1 MKIDL
6 GKNELIHFVG
16 IGGIGMSGLALIMNG
31 LGYKVQ
37 GSDIASNK
45 NIERLNDKKIKIFLN
60 HKKEN
65 IKKTTVLVIS
75 SAIKKSNPEIQEAIK
90 KNLPIYTRG
99 DMLGHIVSFM
109 RNIVVTGSHGKT
121 TTTSLVS
128 NIFSTSKLDPT
139 IINGGVLNS
148 FGNSAKLGKS
158 NWCVTE
164 SDESDGSFLKI
175 PFVYSIV
182 TNLDYEH
189 LDYYKNISNLKKSFL
204 EFIEKIPSVGKG
216 FICND
221 DRNLRDVLNK
231 SKNKNF
237 YTYGEDKTSNFQ
249 IINIRQNFKLSSFDM
264 KINIPSKK
272 KIIKNIKLPMIGI
285 HNIRNAAAA
294 AALTFTIGLPEK
306 YIKLGLIGFKGVQ
319 RRFTHLFDY
328 FKVSFYDDY
337 AHHPTEIQM
346 TLDGVKKVYKDY
358 EKVCVFQPHRISRLR
373 DLRKEF
379 SFSFQN
385 ADIVILCPVY
395 LAGEKIKLGFSY
407 LKFAKEIIKNSKVK
421 LFLIK
426 DNFQLAKF
434 IKKNIYG
441 KKIVI
446 GMGAGTI
453 SNWMRKLPELMK

>member
-37 GSDIASNK
+37 GSDISDNR
-45 NIERLNDKKIKIFLN
+45 NIERLREKKIKIFLE

-65 IKKTTVLVIS
+65 IQKTTVLVIS
-75 SAIKKSNPEIQEAIK
+75 SAIKKDNPEVLNAEK

-109 RNIVVTGSHGKT
+109 RNVVVTGSHGKT

-128 NIFSTSKLDPT
+128 SIFTAGNLDPT

-175 PFVYSIV
+175 PFTYSIV
-182 TNLDYEH
+182 TNLDAEH
-189 LDYYKNISNLKKSFL
+189 LDFYKNINNLKKSFL
-204 EFIEKIPSVGKG
+204 NFLEKIPSIGKS

-221 DRNLRDVLNK
+221 DENLKYVLKNT
-231 SKNKNF
+231 KNKNF
-237 YTYGEDKTSNFQ
+237 YTYGKEKNSNFQ
-249 IINIRQNFKLSSFDM
+249 IVNIKQSSNLSSFDV

-285 HNIRNAAAA
+285 HNIRNATAAV
-294 AALTFTIGLPEK
+294 ALAFTIGIPEK
-306 YIKLGLIGFKGVQ
+306 YSKFGLKNFKGVQ
-319 RRFTHLFDY
+319 RRFSHLFDY
-328 FKVSFYDDY
+328 NKISFYDDY
-337 AHHPTEIQM
+337 AHHPTEISSV
-346 TLDGVKKVYKDY
+346 LKGVKNVYKQR
-358 EKVCVFQPHRISRLR
+358 EIVCVFQPHRISRVINL
-373 DLRKEF
+373 KKKF
-379 SFSFQN
+379 SECFKM
-385 ADIVILCPVY
+385 ADIVLLCPIY
-395 LAGEKIKLGFSY
+395 KANEKLRLNFSY
-407 LKFAKEIIKNSKVK
+407 QSFAKLIIKNSNVRLIQVEDENQLKKFVK
-421 LFLIK
+421 QNSFGDK
-426 DNFQLAKF
+426 
-434 IKKNIYG
+434 IY
-441 KKIVI
+441 I
-446 GMGAGTI
+446 GMGAGSI
-453 SNWMRKLPELMK
+453 SNWMKNLKNIF

>member
-37 GSDIASNK
+37 GSDIAYNK

-60 HKKEN
+60 HKREN

-128 NIFSTSKLDPT
+128 NIFSTSNLDPT

-221 DRNLRDVLNK
+221 DRNLKDVLNK

-249 IINIRQNFKLSSFDM
+249 IINIKQNFKLSSFDV

-306 YIKLGLIGFKGVQ
+306 YIKLGLFSFKGVQ

-337 AHHPTEIQM
+337 AHHPTEISSV
-346 TLDGVKKVYKDY
+346 LSGVKSVYKNK
-358 EKVCVFQPHRISRLR
+358 EIVCVFQPHRISRVKNL
-373 DLRKEF
+373 KYEF
-379 SFSFQN
+379 SKCFKM
-385 ADIVILCPVY
+385 ADTVLLCPIY
-395 LAGEKIKLGFSY
+395 SASEKIKLNFTYNS
-407 LKFAKEIIKNSKVK
+407 FAKLIIKNSKVR
-421 LFLIK
+421 LI
-426 DNFQLAKF
+426 QLDDELQLKRFVKQNAFGEK
-434 IKKNIYG
+434 IY
-441 KKIVI
+441 I
-446 GMGAGTI
+446 GMGAGSI
-453 SNWMRKLPELMK
+453 SYWMKNLKNIF